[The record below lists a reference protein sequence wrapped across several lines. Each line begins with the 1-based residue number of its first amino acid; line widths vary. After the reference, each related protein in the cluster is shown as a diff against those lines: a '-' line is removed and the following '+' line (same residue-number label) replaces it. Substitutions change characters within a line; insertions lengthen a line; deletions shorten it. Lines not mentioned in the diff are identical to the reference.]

1 MTHLR
6 LHETPKPGVHQT
18 GCSSVSAD
26 LKKRNL
32 VVTILSGSDS
42 GEATIRAD
50 AKGASLIHLATHGF
64 YKTASNR
71 TDALWRSGLVASRPN
86 LSRPPQRDDNDGV
99 LYAHELMNWDLSS
112 ANLVVLSA
120 CQTALGD
127 PSRIGS
133 VRGLPTALAI
143 AGARR
148 SLLTLWEVA
157 DEGTANF
164 MARFYQVLADEKL
177 DYASALRK
185 VRIEAIQGKITAAKD
200 PSVWAAFV
208 FFES

>member
-1 MTHLR
+1 M
-6 LHETPKPGVHQT
+6 
-18 GCSSVSAD
+18 
-26 LKKRNL
+26 
-32 VVTILSGSDS
+32 
-42 GEATIRAD
+42 
-50 AKGASLIHLATHGF
+50 
-64 YKTASNR
+64 
-71 TDALWRSGLVASRPN
+71 ASRPN

-112 ANLVVLSA
+112 ADLVVLSA

-127 PSRIGS
+127 PSRVGS

-143 AGARR
+143 SGARR

-164 MARFYQVLADEKL
+164 MARFYQVLADDDL
-177 DYASALRK
+177 DYPSALRK
-185 VRIEAIQGKITAAKD
+185 VRIEAMHGKIKAAED